1 MLEITVFENR
11 VSIPTVNTDNNV
23 NDISTGTVLYA
34 EDATYDENQDPDIE
48 DMRALGYKSSLT
60 REMTSFSNFG
70 LAFGTVSLTT
80 GVSQL
85 WYYGMVTGGP
95 SVMLWSS
102 VVIGFFTQFVSASM
116 AEICSTFPTSGG
128 VYYWASQLGNIPKE
142 YL

>member
-1 MLEITVFENR
+1 MLDITVNHENNS
-11 VSIPTVNTDNNV
+11 VPSAEADKNIDTATSEEVQK
-23 NDISTGTVLYA
+23 NDL
-34 EDATYDENQDPDIE
+34 DTYDVNQDPDLE
-48 DMRALGYKSSLT
+48 DMRALGYKSLLA

-116 AEICSTFPTSGG
+116 AEICSTYPTSGG
-128 VYYWASQLGNIPKE
+128 VYHWAFQLGISSA
-142 YL
+142 